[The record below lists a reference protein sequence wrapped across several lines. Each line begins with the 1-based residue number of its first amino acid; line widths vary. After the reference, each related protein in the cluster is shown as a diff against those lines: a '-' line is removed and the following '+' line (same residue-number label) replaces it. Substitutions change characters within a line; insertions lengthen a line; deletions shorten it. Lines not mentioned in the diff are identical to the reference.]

1 MRELDSAHKNRK
13 NSEPRKSKFL
23 TLFARKA
30 AMKKSLIAV
39 FALSLL
45 AGSAAAQVWFKGT
58 VDEAVA
64 KAKAE
69 SKLVLVDFYSDG

>member
-1 MRELDSAHKNRK
+1 MRALDPELKGRKSSA
-13 NSEPRKSKFL
+13 PRKSKSFIRL
-23 TLFARKA
+23 VRKA
-30 AMKKSLIAV
+30 AMKKSLVAV
-39 FALSLL
+39 LALSLL

>member
-1 MRELDSAHKNRK
+1 MR
-13 NSEPRKSKFL
+13 
-23 TLFARKA
+23 
-30 AMKKSLIAV
+30 KSLIAV
-39 FALSLL
+39 FALFLI
-45 AGSAAAQVWFKGT
+45 AASAAGQVWFKGT

>member
-1 MRELDSAHKNRK
+1 
-13 NSEPRKSKFL
+13 
-23 TLFARKA
+23 
-30 AMKKSLIAV
+30 MKKSLIAV
-39 FALSLL
+39 FSLALL
-45 AGSAAAQVWFKGT
+45 AGSAVAQVWFKGT

>member
-1 MRELDSAHKNRK
+1 
-13 NSEPRKSKFL
+13 
-23 TLFARKA
+23 
-30 AMKKSLIAV
+30 MKRPLIGALALAV
-39 FALSLL
+39 L

-69 SKLVLVDFYSDG
+69 TKLVLVDFYSDG